1 MTSPVTPSTGVNV
14 TPTAPTSANSG
25 VPSFTS
31 NFNTFLT
38 LLTTQLQNQ
47 DPLSPLDTSQF
58 TQQLVAFS
66 GVEQQIQTNSNLT
79 QLIQLQNTNEA
90 IAAAPLVGQSI
101 EYSSPTAP
109 LANSAANFSYTLPST
124 ASSVNLM
131 VSDAS
136 GNVVYSSTGNTAAGQ
151 HDFQWNGQTSAG
163 VQLPDG
169 GQYTLSV
176 VAADA
181 SKNAMTATVTSFGVV
196 DGVNI
201 TPGTPATTT
210 STSSSAPVPATTN
223 LDVDGVTVGLGELMS
238 INPTFTPG
246 S

>member
-1 MTSPVTPSTGVNV
+1 MTAPVTSSTGVNV
-14 TPTAPTSANSG
+14 TPAASSTDSG

-47 DPLSPLDTSQF
+47 DPLSPVDTSQF
-58 TQQLVAFS
+58 TQQLVSFS
-66 GVEQQIQTNSNLT
+66 EVEQQIQTNTNLT

-90 IAAAPLVGQSI
+90 IAATPLVGQAI
-101 EYSSPTAP
+101 EYNSPTAP
-109 LANSAANFSYTLPST
+109 LNNGAADFSYTLPST

-136 GNVVYSSTGNTAAGQ
+136 GNVVYSTTGNTAAGQ

-163 VQLPDG
+163 VQMPDG

-176 VAADA
+176 VAADT
-181 SKNAMTATVTSFGVV
+181 SKNPIQATVTSFGMV

-201 TPGTPATTT
+201 TPA
-210 STSSSAPVPATTN
+210 STSSSSSAPATEQTN
-223 LDVDGVTVGLGELMS
+223 LDVTGVSVPLSELMAV
-238 INPTFTPG
+238 NPTYTPG
-246 S
+246 N

>member
-1 MTSPVTPSTGVNV
+1 MTAPVTPSTGVNV
-14 TPTAPTSANSG
+14 TPAADPTSS

-90 IAAAPLVGQSI
+90 IAAAPLVGQAI

-109 LANSAANFSYTLPST
+109 LANGSANFSYTLPST
-124 ASSVNLM
+124 ASSVNLL

-136 GNVVYSSTGNTAAGQ
+136 GNVVFSSTGNTAAGA
-151 HDFQWNGQTSAG
+151 HDFSWNGQSSAG

-176 VAADA
+176 VAADM
-181 SKNAMTATVTSFGVV
+181 SKNAMQATVTSFGTV

-201 TPGTPATTT
+201 TPA
-210 STSSSAPVPATTN
+210 STSSTGSSAPTSASTN
-223 LDVDGVTVGLGELMS
+223 LDVDGVSVGLSELMS

-246 S
+246 N